1 MEKLK
6 IIVDNLHDCEAKSLL
21 FQILLKIESCKQDGI
36 EKEAFTQ
43 ELESLYDHL
52 LYYKAKE
59 TPSYAKK

>member
-1 MEKLK
+1 MQKVKLV
-6 IIVDNLHDCEAKSLL
+6 VDNLHDSEARSLL

-43 ELESLYDHL
+43 ELEGLYDHL

-59 TPSYAKK
+59 TSSYAKK